1 MGERGGMRFYCERRL
16 GLGHEQECG
25 FIDMIMTSAFILG
38 VAAYILTAAAQLML
52 KKGAQHAGGKHL
64 AMLWVNP
71 WMLVGY
77 GTMFA
82 VTIMNLKAYQV
93 LPLKVSV
100 VLTPLTLVCVLLGS
114 RWLFAE
120 KLNRQAVLGV
130 GMIIFGML
138 VFNWP

>member
-1 MGERGGMRFYCERRL
+1 
-16 GLGHEQECG
+16 
-25 FIDMIMTSAFILG
+25 MTMASAFILG
-38 VAAYILTAAAQLML
+38 VAAYILTAVAQLML

-64 AMLWVNP
+64 AILWVNP

-82 VTIMNLKAYQV
+82 VTLMSLRAYQV
-93 LPLKVSV
+93 LPLKMSV
-100 VLTPLTLVCVLLGS
+100 ILTPLTLICVLLGS

-120 KLNRQAVLGV
+120 RLCRQAMLGV
-130 GMIIFGML
+130 GMILTGMF